1 VQVVVFTLKDEE
13 YAVETAKVL
22 SINDMMEITKIP
34 KAPSYIKGLI
44 NLRGNIIS
52 LLDLNLLLNI
62 DNPVEQKNIIIVKV
76 EEEEVGIT
84 VDLVNEVLEIDE
96 KIIEKV
102 EADKKK
108 QYIKGVINFKTK
120 VVTLIDI
127 DKLLPNY

>member
-1 VQVVVFTLKDEE
+1 MQVVIFTLKDEE

-34 KAPSYIKGLI
+34 KAPSYIRGLI

-62 DNPVEQKNIIIVKV
+62 ENPVEQKNIIIVKV

>member
-1 VQVVVFTLKDEE
+1 MQVVVFTLKDEE

>member
-1 VQVVVFTLKDEE
+1 MQVVIFTLKDEE

-34 KAPSYIKGLI
+34 KAPGYIRGLI

-62 DNPVEQKNIIIVKV
+62 ENPIEQKNIIIVKV
-76 EEEEVGIT
+76 EEEDVGIT

>member
-108 QYIKGVINFKTK
+108 QDIKGVINFKSK